1 MKKYFISLSILVLGL
16 AVVSQALAGTAKMG
30 ERYRLESGETIS
42 ENLYVGSGDV
52 NVAGNVLGDF
62 IAGGGNVTITGSVEK
77 DTMLAGGSL
86 NILGMTGEDLRVAG
100 GNIIV
105 GDNVGGDLVAVGGSV
120 QVLSGVTVGGEAL
133 VAGGSVVIDGTI
145 QKDLV
150 VSGGD
155 VQINGRVMGNV
166 RAKRVDRL
174 TIGSNAVI
182 EGNLDYGSRREAVIS
197 EGARIGG
204 AVNFDQIT
212 KPARYSRGVEKGFMA
227 ALLGLFTLIALAKL
241 AIIATAA
248 FLLIYFFKSGI
259 VQVSEEIGNNFGR
272 EVLRG
277 FIVMV
282 TVPAGAAVLALTILG
297 LIPAMFA
304 MLGYAGLMLTAS
316 IYSGVFFGSWLHKK
330 YYKREMMEVNWKI
343 ALGGIVALALVGALP
358 LVGWII
364 DLAVM
369 LAALGG
375 LSNMLYRSL
384 WLAQQ

>member
-1 MKKYFISLSILVLGL
+1 MKKYFILLLILVLSL
-16 AVVSQALAGTAKMG
+16 VAASQASAGTAKMG
-30 ERYRLESGETIS
+30 ERYRLESGETVS
-42 ENLYVGSGDV
+42 ENLYVGSGDI
-52 NVAGNVLGDF
+52 NLAGNVLGDF
-62 IAGGGNVTITGSVEK
+62 IAGGGNVTVTGSVAK

-100 GNIIV
+100 GNIII
-105 GDNVGGDLVAVGGSV
+105 GESVGGDLVAVGGSV

-174 TIGSNAVI
+174 TLGSNAVI

-197 EGARIGG
+197 EGARVGG

-212 KPARYSRGVEKGFMA
+212 KPARYGRGAEKGFIA
-227 ALLGLFTLIALAKL
+227 ALLGLFTLIALTKF

-248 FLLIYFFKSGI
+248 LLLVYFFRDGLL
-259 VQVSEEIGNNFGR
+259 QVTEEISRNFGR

-282 TVPAGAAVLALTILG
+282 TVPAGAMVLALTIAG
-297 LIPAMFA
+297 LIPAAFA
-304 MLGYAGLMLTAS
+304 MLGYAGLILAAS

-330 YYKREMMEVNWKI
+330 YYKREMMEINWKI
-343 ALGGIVALALVGALP
+343 ALGGIIVLALAGALP
-358 LVGWII
+358 LVGWIV

-375 LSNMLYRSL
+375 LSNALYRRL
-384 WLAQQ
+384 WLM